1 MADLCETPRKLIHK
15 DLRSQDSDILTYK
28 DIGNISRNI
37 HKAHSSQLPP
47 LPTDIEETHETLN
60 AVQVQT
66 SSKQQFFFFFD
77 AEKNIVMFFCK
88 TNLQFLAPMMGFTLT
103 GHSNQHQSF
112 STKHLQFMDSLRAT
126 CIFLTGQ

>member
-47 LPTDIEETHETLN
+47 LPTDIEETHEALS

-66 SSKQQFFFFFD
+66 SSKEQFLFVND
-77 AEKNIVMFFCK
+77 SEKNIVMFSCK
-88 TNLQFLAPMMGFTLT
+88 TNLQFLSSIDVL
-103 GHSNQHQSF
+103 
-112 STKHLQFMDSLRAT
+112 
-126 CIFLTGQ
+126 